1 MRVALLFAL
10 TLAGVAGDLDKARD
24 AQDRTALSAL
34 ATQANANAAKQ
45 PAAKTFYMAALAN
58 SYVAEVA
65 TELGD
70 KGGAKTAAEAGI
82 DVAKKAV
89 AAEPNNA
96 EYHRIL
102 GTLCGQVI
110 PANVL
115 VGLKYGGCAKDEI
128 TKALELDPKAAM
140 NHVSQGV
147 GNYYLPAA
155 LGGGVDKAIQDFQKA
170 ISLDAKSAEAYLWL
184 GIALRKAGQNA
195 EAHQA
200 LEKALALNPDRVF
213 VKQQLAKTPAK

>member
-1 MRVALLFAL
+1 MRICLLCWL
-10 TLAGVAGDLDKARD
+10 TLAVVAGDLEKARD
-24 AQDRTALSAL
+24 AQDRAALSAL
-34 ATQANANAAKQ
+34 ATQFGANAAKQ
-45 PAAKTFYMAALAN
+45 PGPKAFYMAALAN
-58 SYVAEVA
+58 SYAAEVA
-65 TELGD
+65 TELAD
-70 KGGAKTAAEAGI
+70 KGAAKTAAEAGI
-82 DVAKKAV
+82 EAARKAV

-147 GNYYLPAA
+147 GNYYLPPA
-155 LGGGVDKAIQDFQKA
+155 LGGGVEKAIQDFQKA
-170 ISLDAKSAEAYLWL
+170 ISLDSKSAEGYLWL
-184 GIALRKAGQNA
+184 GIALRKAGRNA

-200 LEKALALNPDRVF
+200 LEKALSLNPDRVF